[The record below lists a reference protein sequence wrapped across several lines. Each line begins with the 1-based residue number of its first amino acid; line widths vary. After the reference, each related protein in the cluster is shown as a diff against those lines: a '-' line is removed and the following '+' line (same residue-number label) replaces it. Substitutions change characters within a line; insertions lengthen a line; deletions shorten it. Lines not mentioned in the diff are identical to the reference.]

1 MKHQNMIKVTINTDL
16 IDLTGGIYKPIVE
29 LIVFEE
35 GVRMMVEP
43 IAILRGGELSYE
55 DALKQL
61 PELVKEITVRYQ
73 TEISNRINEIL
84 AENMPKS

>member
-1 MKHQNMIKVTINTDL
+1 MRHQNMIKVTINTDL

-43 IAILRGGELSYE
+43 IAILRGDELSYE
-55 DALKQL
+55 DALKQI
-61 PELVKEITVRYQ
+61 PALVKRITVAYQ
-73 TEISNRINEIL
+73 DEMSKRIDEIL
-84 AENMPKS
+84 AENTPKN